1 LKKRK
6 QAESFINKKVKMT
19 TSTINPVM
27 TTKEVASRFNE
38 LAKQEK
44 WFEIQDELF
53 SDNVRSI
60 DPQDSPYFG
69 YAEGKAAVRKKGEE
83 FVKKI
88 EAAHR
93 RYTTEPVV
101 AGNHFAVGREVD
113 ITVQGFG
120 RIQINEVMLYE
131 VKDGAIISEQFFY

>member
-1 LKKRK
+1 
-6 QAESFINKKVKMT
+6 MT
-19 TSTINPVM
+19 TSTINEVM
-27 TTKEVASRFNE
+27 TTTEVASRFNE
-38 LAKQEK
+38 LAKEEK

-60 DPQDSPYFG
+60 DPQDSSYFK

-83 FVKKI
+83 FVKKV

-93 RYTTEPVV
+93 RYTSEPIV
-101 AGNHFAVGREVD
+101 AGNHFAVAREVD
-113 ITVQGFG
+113 ITVKGFG

-131 VKDGAIISEQFFY
+131 VKDGEIISEQFFY